1 MTKKR
6 SQSNFL
12 SITVASAQEKNI
24 KDINVKESSHGNT
37 RFSHLKKDIRKRKL
51 SIGLGLVKRDE
62 DSTTANTNVFNRK
75 VKRFTD
81 KSNFT
86 CTRKKKQDNKIE
98 KSCTVVKHQEK
109 EEFKNGTNRI
119 IEDKIL
125 SEFGQHLLPKKQKK
139 NHKKINNSCTVVK
152 HQEKEEF
159 KNGTNRIIEDK
170 ILSEFGQ
177 HLLPKKQKKNHKKI
191 NNTIKNDVMN
201 VNTYDKK
208 LLTPNSHCN
217 KSIVHN
223 FIDESLPI
231 LHRIESIENITSI
244 SAEADTVVIP
254 SNTLESFIK
263 SPSLISQFPLMD
275 YSPSCLSQNIDFPLN
290 TLLPATSSL
299 KNQTN
304 MFDKHGDDNISSIS
318 HAPLC
323 SSCATTTAIS
333 ESSSSSSS
341 SCESTLA
348 YNNFHSFTS
357 LHSLVEPD
365 IPAYDND
372 DVHINNEHNFFEQS
386 FSIWD
391 QILMDLTQIPLNVSS
406 PSFLPVV

>member
-98 KSCTVVKHQEK
+98 K
-109 EEFKNGTNRI
+109 
-119 IEDKIL
+119 
-125 SEFGQHLLPKKQKK
+125 
-139 NHKKINNSCTVVK
+139 SCTVVK